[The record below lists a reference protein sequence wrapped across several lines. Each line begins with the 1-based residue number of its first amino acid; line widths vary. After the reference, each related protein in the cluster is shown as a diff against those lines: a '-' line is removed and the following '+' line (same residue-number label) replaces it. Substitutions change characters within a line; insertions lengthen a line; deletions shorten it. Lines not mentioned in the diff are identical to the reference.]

1 MSELSDE
8 DKVRAKMIEA
18 ALVSSGLMQTIVTQ
32 VENGM
37 KEGKVSIA
45 EAAKHREILVVQAA
59 QTMAKGIE
67 GAFNAL
73 TEAGYII
80 VKQEGKEDGED
91 TSVATQGGAEPQGW
105 PEREGQGVSQGSGLK
120 PESSSEGGTEW
131 TRGDAA

>member
-1 MSELSDE
+1 MSELSNE

-80 VKQEGKEDGED
+80 VKEEGKEHGED
-91 TSVATQGGAEPQGW
+91 TSVAAQRGAESEGG
-105 PEREGQGVSQGSGLK
+105 PERERQSISESTGLE
-120 PESSSEGGTEW
+120 PESSSEGSTEW